1 MPQEGSQS
9 SFVENLMMSTAEIQY
24 YDNGEK
30 TPYSPRLQGA
40 GLLNLKAASE
50 TPVKMC
56 IRDRCR
62 IICPPRAGCIFPLFI
77 TAPESEQGLL
87 SWTARR

>member
-50 TPVKMC
+50 TPVILTGDPDGMAE
-56 IRDRCR
+56 RRSS
-62 IICPPRAGCIFPLFI
+62 A
-77 TAPESEQGLL
+77 SEN
-87 SWTARR
+87 WAN